1 MVAVWQFADENAI
14 LELVHADD
22 ALQRAKLVYFLV
34 VRIVLKLWNQSII
47 VGEEPGMPD
56 LQHLFLPV
64 VVGSLES
71 QNLPSLLDLHVM
83 PSCKRIFLL

>member
-1 MVAVWQFADENAI
+1 
-14 LELVHADD
+14 
-22 ALQRAKLVYFLV
+22 
-34 VRIVLKLWNQSII
+34 
-47 VGEEPGMPD
+47 MPD

-83 PSCKRIFLL
+83 PSCKCIFLL